1 MKPHKCKHKGKPF
14 AFNIYFLTEF
24 DLQINYNRFKLTIV
38 SIAISMSISM
48 VGISTVGISI
58 GPGISIAIVSIS
70 ISVSTTLATS
80 HMLEGVTSWVKLVDT
95 MNSSVVRKTNRNS
108 ITVKSITR
116 FSIST
121 TLAKSLGRPGDKG
134 GCVTGVASNTKTM
147 GMETIAIGI
156 RIAIAMAIGEVS
168 WLSISLSTTLAIVT
182 IWTAAKAGG

>member
-1 MKPHKCKHKGKPF
+1 M
-14 AFNIYFLTEF
+14 
-24 DLQINYNRFKLTIV
+24 V
-38 SIAISMSISM
+38 SIAISMSIAMSIS
-48 VGISTVGISI
+48 ISTVGISI

-70 ISVSTTLATS
+70 ISVSLSVSTTLATS

-95 MNSSVVRKTNRNS
+95 VNSSVVRKTKRNS
-108 ITVKSITR
+108 ITIKSITR

-134 GCVTGVASNTKTM
+134 GCGTRVAGNTKTM

-168 WLSISLSTTLAIVT
+168 WLSISLSTTLAIVS
-182 IWTAAKAGG
+182 IGTAAKAGG

>member
-1 MKPHKCKHKGKPF
+1 M
-14 AFNIYFLTEF
+14 
-24 DLQINYNRFKLTIV
+24 V
-38 SIAISMSISM
+38 SIAISMSIAMSIA
-48 VGISTVGISI
+48 ISTVGISI

-70 ISVSTTLATS
+70 ISVSLSVSTTLATS

-168 WLSISLSTTLAIVT
+168 WLSISLSTTLAIVS
-182 IWTAAKAGG
+182 IGTAAKAGG

>member
-1 MKPHKCKHKGKPF
+1 M
-14 AFNIYFLTEF
+14 
-24 DLQINYNRFKLTIV
+24 QINYNRFKLTIV

-70 ISVSTTLATS
+70 ISVSISTTLATS

-134 GCVTGVASNTKTM
+134 GCVTRVASNTKTM

-182 IWTAAKAGG
+182 IGTAPKTGG